1 MVALLCGAQPPS
13 QPDETQPN
21 KAREPVPLVV
31 MSFNIRYG
39 TANDGENAWPKRR
52 QMVIDRI
59 RASGAD
65 VIGLQEALKFQIDEL
80 LAAMPEYGT
89 VGVGRENGIEKGEHA
104 SIFYRRSRLKIEP
117 AAPPHDEHEPVAGHG
132 DFWYSDIPETPGS
145 KSWGNS
151 ITRICTW
158 ARFRDIDESHA
169 FYVFNTHFD
178 HESQPSREKSAKLL
192 KRRIASRAGGD
203 AVVVTGDFN
212 AGEKNPAIVTMVRVD
227 QPADAMGPVCPPLR
241 DSFRVTNPDEKIVGT
256 FNGFKGTT
264 TGDKIDYIFVD
275 NEWEVLESAIDR
287 TMPDGMCPSDHFPV
301 IAELRQKRTPPGDT
315 TP

>member
-13 QPDETQPN
+13 QPDETQPD

-52 QMVIDRI
+52 QLVVDRI

-80 LAAMPEYGT
+80 LSALPEYAA
-89 VGVGRENGIEKGEHA
+89 VGVGREDGMHKGEHA
-104 SIFYRRSRLKIEP
+104 SIFYRHTRLKIEP
-117 AAPPHDEHEPVAGHG
+117 AAPPQNKHEPVAGHG
-132 DFWYSDIPETPGS
+132 DFWYSDTPEQPGS
-145 KSWGNS
+145 KSWGNN

-158 ARFRDIDESHA
+158 ARFRDIDGNHA
-169 FYVFNTHFD
+169 LYVFNTHFD
-178 HESQPSREKSAKLL
+178 HESQPSRVKSAELL
-192 KRRIASRAGGD
+192 KERIASRKGGD
-203 AVVVTGDFN
+203 AVIVTGDFN
-212 AGEKNPAIVTMVRVD
+212 AGEQNAAIV
-227 QPADAMGPVCPPLR
+227 AMLSPELGLR

-275 NEWEVLESAIDR
+275 NEWEVLESTIDR
-287 TMPDGMCPSDHFPV
+287 TMPDGKCPSDHFPV
-301 IAELRQKRTPPGDT
+301 IAELRQKRAAPVDKAP
-315 TP
+315 